1 MKIKDS
7 NNNLSFNGIKI
18 SSAKFEDV
26 REVAFDLAR
35 AGFSNL
41 GHKTIYC
48 NNSFSDKMKVA
59 QQIRK
64 QSRFFDREFGAVI
77 FPWSNEAYIMADP
90 CYEQLMF
97 PMIKQ
102 YNKDAVLNILI

>member
-1 MKIKDS
+1 MQIQN
-7 NNNLSFNGIKI
+7 NNNLSFGGIKI

-26 REVAFDLAR
+26 REVAFDLKR
-35 AGFSNL
+35 AGFLNL

-48 NNSFSDKMKVA
+48 NNNISDKMKA
-59 QQIRK
+59 ASQIRK
-64 QSRFFDREFGAVI
+64 QSGFYDREFGAVF

-102 YNKDAVLNILI
+102 YDKDAVLNLLI

>member
-1 MKIKDS
+1 MKIQNN
-7 NNNLSFNGIKI
+7 NNNLSFSGIKI

-41 GHKTIYC
+41 GHRTVYC
-48 NNSFSDKMKVA
+48 NNNLSDKIKVA

-64 QSRFFDREFGAVI
+64 QSGFAEKEFGAVI

-102 YNKDAVLNILI
+102 YDKDAVLNILI

>member
-1 MKIKDS
+1 MKIQN

-59 QQIRK
+59 RQIRK
-64 QSRFFDREFGAVI
+64 QSSFSIENLALLFSLGVT
-77 FPWSNEAYIMADP
+77 
-90 CYEQLMF
+90 
-97 PMIKQ
+97 K
-102 YNKDAVLNILI
+102 LISWQIHAMNN